1 MSINFGF
8 RTTLPLLF
16 LSISIPIY
24 AQTPA
29 QQLETDSLESAIIE
43 YPVKKKRFGRAAASL
58 VLAELIP
65 WSYSKFITHAEFSN
79 ISLKTIGHNLK
90 LKNWAW
96 DDDAFPTNQID
107 HPYHGSVFF
116 NSFRSN
122 GYSFWQSAPAALVGS
137 YIWETAGENQAPSKN
152 DILNTTF
159 GGITIGETVHR
170 LTGKILQTRRRGFR
184 RYINETISMVINPTN
199 GFRRI
204 ADGEW
209 GKVPHRLEKLDPTVL
224 QLEAEAGIRKI
235 NMKDD
240 QANFGVYAR
249 LKLIYGNPFENYKTP
264 FGSFVMN
271 AEVGQDD
278 SSFVNSVNI
287 VGAVN
292 GWLLSTNSRSRHLLS
307 LTSNYDYINNQA
319 FYFGGQSINFNLFS
333 EFGLRTTTRL
343 KTSVGMGPIIIG
355 AYGENGMYNGRHYDY
370 GAGGGLNANAEL
382 NLSDKFMFEVHY
394 NARLVGTWNG
404 NTSSYFSQ
412 AISTELEYALSKEI
426 SFSTAPGLFLVQE
439 NYKSSADVH
448 KTIPSLKVGFKY
460 RIAYD

>member
-1 MSINFGF
+1 MSIISGF

-16 LSISIPIY
+16 LSITIPVY
-24 AQTPA
+24 AQTPSQA
-29 QQLETDSLESAIIE
+29 IETDSLASAVVEI
-43 YPVKKKRFGRAAASL
+43 PVKKRFARAATSL

-90 LKNWAW
+90 LSSWAW

-122 GYSFWQSAPAALVGS
+122 GFTFWQSAPAALVGS

-152 DILNTTF
+152 DIINTTF
-159 GGITIGETVHR
+159 GGITIGESVHR
-170 LTGKILQTRRRGFR
+170 LTKKILQTRRRGFR
-184 RYINETISMVINPTN
+184 RYINETISLVINPTN

-209 GKVPHRLEKLDPTVL
+209 GKVPGLSEQLDPTVL
-224 QLEAEAGIRKI
+224 LLEAESGIRKM
-235 NMKDD
+235 NMRDD
-240 QANFGVYAR
+240 QANFGVYGR

-264 FGSFVMN
+264 FGSFTFN

-292 GWLLSTNSRSRHLLS
+292 GWLLSTNSRNRHLMS
-307 LTSNYDYINNQA
+307 ITSNYDYINNQS
-319 FYFGGQSINFNLFS
+319 FLFGGQSINLNLFS
-333 EFGLRTTTRL
+333 EFGLSSSTKV
-343 KTSVGMGPIIIG
+343 KTSIGMGPILVG
-355 AYGENGMYNGRHYDY
+355 AFGEKGIYNNRFYDY
-370 GAGGGLNANAEL
+370 GAGGGYNANAEI
-382 NLSDKFMFEVHY
+382 NVSDKFRFEAHY
-394 NARLVGTWNG
+394 NGRWLGTLNG

-412 AISTELEYALSKEI
+412 AISTEVEYALSKEI
-426 SFSTAPGLFLVQE
+426 SFSTAPSLFLVQE
-439 NYKSSADVH
+439 NYKNSEDVH
-448 KTIPSLKVGFKY
+448 KTIPGLKIGFKY
-460 RIAYD
+460 RLAYD